1 MVLCSSYYYYYYYCL
16 NYYYHQYP
24 QPPIRDSNMWN
35 VWPRRNHQ
43 HPYPHSYHRIPPSQQ
58 QQQQPQQKS
67 SSSSSVSSDWLVV
80 GTISLLVLTCIVST
94 ILMSKMIAL
103 TTSSSSHTRQMP
115 PKTTHVW
122 NTLDIIISRYKISN
136 QNENDNT
143 AQLRSSSSSPPLLL
157 RRKQQHLPPQ
167 QQQRQL
173 YEFVTPNIRDCAASG
188 LLETCPYYV
197 MNNNSTTTNNNS
209 NNNDNLF
216 DGTCPSNLQQM
227 ITDNWCYNGE
237 KEVCCGLSSD
247 DCCEI
252 ATSYVALFFLLA
264 LIVTSPV
271 FIVCI
276 CAYGRCCIWY
286 PKLWNATSHRGCG
299 TLRPSHA
306 EVLEENDKGRC
317 QPLPLPPIQK

>member
-1 MVLCSSYYYYYYYCL
+1 
-16 NYYYHQYP
+16 
-24 QPPIRDSNMWN
+24 
-35 VWPRRNHQ
+35 
-43 HPYPHSYHRIPPSQQ
+43 
-58 QQQQPQQKS
+58 
-67 SSSSSVSSDWLVV
+67 
-80 GTISLLVLTCIVST
+80 
-94 ILMSKMIAL
+94 MSKMIAL
-103 TTSSSSHTRQMP
+103 TTSSSSHTHQMP

-122 NTLDIIISRYKISN
+122 NTLDIILSRYKISN

-143 AQLRSSSSSPPLLL
+143 SQLRSSSSSSSSSLLL
-157 RRKQQHLPPQ
+157 RRKQQQ
-167 QQQRQL
+167 QQRRQL

-197 MNNNSTTTNNNS
+197 MNNSTI
-209 NNNDNLF
+209 NNDNLF

-299 TLRPSHA
+299 TLRPSQA
-306 EVLEENDKGRC
+306 EVLEENDKERC
-317 QPLPLPPIQK
+317 QPLPIQK